1 MEILLNNNISAG
13 TYKFA
18 LISHDEKTTTT
29 IRDGAKNIAK
39 KKIGDKHFENMHDD
53 TNAARRDTIFLRREK
68 IEIFMVL
75 FLFIFVQLSLSQCEL
90 PPSTIGII
98 ATLKIAFGNFFS
110 SFRFSHHMFVSF
122 CNAQALI
129 IISMI
134 DPFIHENEVNVDRGS
149 DRTNPIYPQYVYPN
163 NRK

>member
-29 IRDGAKNIAK
+29 IRDGAENRA

-75 FLFIFVQLSLSQCEL
+75 FLFIFVRL
-90 PPSTIGII
+90 
-98 ATLKIAFGNFFS
+98 
-110 SFRFSHHMFVSF
+110 
-122 CNAQALI
+122 
-129 IISMI
+129 
-134 DPFIHENEVNVDRGS
+134 
-149 DRTNPIYPQYVYPN
+149 
-163 NRK
+163 